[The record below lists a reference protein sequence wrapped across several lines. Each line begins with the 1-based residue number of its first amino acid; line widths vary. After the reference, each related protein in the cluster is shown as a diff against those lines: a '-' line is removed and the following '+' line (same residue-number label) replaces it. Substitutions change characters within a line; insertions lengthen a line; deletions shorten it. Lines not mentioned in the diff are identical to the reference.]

1 MNLLENILKNT
12 FGEEY
17 SAYSD
22 EKKQDLRKLAYE
34 LLEDEKKEYT
44 RDPQVLKEI
53 AEKQRMVTDIE
64 LE

>member
-1 MNLLENILKNT
+1 
-12 FGEEY
+12 
-17 SAYSD
+17 
-22 EKKQDLRKLAYE
+22 
-34 LLEDEKKEYT
+34 LEDEKKEYT